1 MTIVLTAAC
10 AFTAGMLVESIVWG
24 RAAQRR
30 INQLGQALWV
40 ARADRDRWR
49 RAALLSSR
57 HPAAVRLRR
66 RAQLRAV
73 DN

>member
-10 AFTAGMLVESIVWG
+10 AFTAGMLVETIVWG
-24 RAAQRR
+24 RAAQRL
-30 INQLGQALWV
+30 INQLQQQLRT

-49 RAALLSSR
+49 RAALLTSR